1 MNSRMDKYTE
11 TPNLKSRSEKNKV
24 LYEKNKNVDID
35 NYDVNNNTMVLEDD
49 VNNIDVDR
57 VGDNNQLDDS
67 TIVGRGRDPNFNLQ
81 DYLKNKPQNEPVKN
95 DVAQDPNIGERQ
107 V

>member
-1 MNSRMDKYTE
+1 MAHYGGALLNPKQIMGGGIQYNSPM
-11 TPNLKSRSEKNKV
+11 S
-24 LYEKNKNVDID
+24 
-35 NYDVNNNTMVLEDD
+35 
-49 VNNIDVDR
+49 NIDVDR
-57 VGDNNQLDDS
+57 VGDNNQLDDR

-95 DVAQDPNIGERQ
+95 DVAQEPNIGERQ